1 MPLCWCSPVWLCSAD
16 DCPKP
21 SQPESGWS
29 TRPTVPWQP
38 LNDFLFRTQESSGF
52 IFPHPLPPIQ
62 PRRQNNGCLEAR
74 PCLLSAYPSP
84 ARGQQWGSAP
94 TVEGPET
101 CSVSWES
108 WTTLLSRRYQNE
120 GARGFQKAWE
130 RPPKFSPGSFRNTPA
145 PGRCWG
151 CKLRGVMCWVRPS
164 GSQHHLPLKM
174 RILLMA
180 ARVVVTLYSKSP
192 S

>member
-29 TRPTVPWQP
+29 MRPTVPWQP

-62 PRRQNNGCLEAR
+62 PRRQNNSPLEAR
-74 PCLLSAYPSP
+74 PFLISAYFSP

-130 RPPKFSPGSFRNTPA
+130 RPPSSALEAFGTHRLQGDA
-145 PGRCWG
+145 G
-151 CKLRGVMCWVRPS
+151 
-164 GSQHHLPLKM
+164 
-174 RILLMA
+174 A
-180 ARVVVTLYSKSP
+180 AN
-192 S
+192 